1 MKRGKTVKEVNYE
14 ILLASMSFYLLY
26 VKSYTIFFQLPEM
39 RDNIL
44 QVNEGR
50 WKKIAKKQS
59 KTVFN
64 PSESDMR
71 AQAKR

>member
-1 MKRGKTVKEVNYE
+1 
-14 ILLASMSFYLLY
+14 
-26 VKSYTIFFQLPEM
+26 M

-44 QVNEGR
+44 KNNEGK

-64 PSESDMR
+64 PSQSDMR

>member
-1 MKRGKTVKEVNYE
+1 
-14 ILLASMSFYLLY
+14 
-26 VKSYTIFFQLPEM
+26 M

-44 QVNEGR
+44 QANEGR